1 MADQLNMGG
10 LSLGESQHANGIGG
24 RSAYIPPHLRGV
36 NGAPTGPPPG
46 MDGPAPPMMNGG
58 MNGSAWGGP
67 PARYEMIHLVVLLL
81 ALPSLVVALVN
92 WY

>member
-1 MADQLNMGG
+1 MADQLNMGS

-36 NGAPTGPPPG
+36 NGAPAGPPPG
-46 MDGPAPPMMNGG
+46 MDGPPPPMMNGG

-67 PARYEMIHLVVLLL
+67 PPRYGNTDLIVFL
-81 ALPSLVVALVN
+81 VALLYSVVILIK